1 MRIYGIGGSLLT
13 CYRLIP
19 LTEGL
24 YSSELEYNY
33 RLSLQ
38 NDSNYQEWLTKD
50 KIFTDE
56 EITDEN
62 FIKRVAYRGLIMTN
76 SESLKLL
83 DGLYLTNRD
92 QLKASKLSELF
103 KNLKM

>member
-1 MRIYGIGGSLLT
+1 MN
-13 CYRLIP
+13 P
-19 LTEGL
+19 LTKGL

-50 KIFTDE
+50 KTFTDE

>member
-1 MRIYGIGGSLLT
+1 MN
-13 CYRLIP
+13 P
-19 LTEGL
+19 LTESL
-24 YSSELEYNY
+24 YSSEFEYNY

-38 NDSNYQEWLTKD
+38 NDSNYQEWLKQD
-50 KIFTDE
+50 RMFTDE
-56 EITDEN
+56 VITDEN
-62 FIKRVAYRGLIMTN
+62 FVKRVAYRGLIMSN

>member
-1 MRIYGIGGSLLT
+1 MILT
-13 CYRLIP
+13 FHSQICQLNNKLNLI
-19 LTEGL
+19 
-24 YSSELEYNY
+24 SSI
-33 RLSLQ
+33 SG
-38 NDSNYQEWLTKD
+38 DSSKD